1 MQNKLV
7 RSLALTCVLA
17 TVGAGSRLHA
27 QNTTEGAIAGTVF
40 DSTGAVVPNAA
51 IVIHDE
57 GTNQDVRVTA
67 GASGEYKA
75 PQLNPGTYTVTITAP
90 SFSAQ
95 RTTGVVVQVQEV
107 TELNPH
113 LTTGAA
119 SSTVQVTADIPAIN
133 FESPDFGG
141 HLSNR
146 DIENIPINNRRWST
160 LALTTPGV
168 TIDSSGY
175 GLLQFRAIAP
185 TLNNVQIDGA
195 DDNQAFFSEE
205 RGRTRAGYSTSQAMV
220 REFQVNTGVY
230 SAEFGRAVGG
240 VVNSVTKTGTN
251 SLHGEAYFYRR
262 DDELG
267 AFNPYT
273 TLPVPNANG
282 IGITSIPFKPKD
294 KRNQYGF
301 NVGGPLRKDRVF
313 FEYAF
318 DVFDRQFPGVARA
331 NNAVSFFDNADAAL
345 PAGATCNLATG
356 ATTGLPTGT
365 GLNGQ
370 GVTATYQSSTDT
382 ASCLL
387 AARLN
392 ARTAGSTYASAA
404 AAYNG
409 QLTALAG
416 DLGQVPRFGH
426 QDINTPK
433 INWQI
438 TPRHNLS
445 VLYHRLRWDSPG
457 GVQTTSSVTDAVDYF
472 GNDFVKLDYGLA
484 KLDSLITSNIVNEV
498 RYQYGRELNDE
509 GQQPL
514 SPYSKNFLQN
524 PTTGNVGQY
533 SLYSTLG
540 FSLGS
545 PYYSYRK
552 AYPDER
558 KWQIGDTM
566 SFNYGKHNIRVGE
579 DIVHNYD
586 LQNAPNQINGA
597 FTYSSS
603 IVNYVS
609 DVLQPAGTCNT
620 GLSGIGTLPCYN
632 SYLQSFGPYA
642 FDFSTVDYGFFVQD
656 DWKIAPRL
664 TLNLGARYDYES
676 IPAPFAALANPT
688 APQTTGHP
696 SDKNNISPRVG
707 FAWDPY
713 GQGKTVLRG
722 GFGMYYGRIAN
733 AVLLTALTQ
742 TGSTNGAFNVS
753 YTNSTG
759 PQFRQ
764 QSSGASAS
772 LGGNVVYLDPH
783 FQNPVTY
790 QADLTVQQD
799 LGRRNV
805 FSLAY
810 IGSFG
815 RELPNFVNVNQNP
828 NAFYN
833 ETYTVQPSAN
843 GTCIGPLACGTQLQ
857 TRVYAGRQ
865 YGTGT
870 APALTSIAQNPTYG
884 AVTQLVSN
892 VNSSYNGLSF
902 DITNR
907 TYHWVTFDANYT
919 WAHALDFS
927 QGSYTGTSVNAW
939 LDPFGNQRLNYGNSS
954 FDIRQRAVGWAIFN
968 IPGVANEHSALSYA
982 TNGWSIKPLIQAQSG
997 LPYSAT
1003 VGGTT
1008 PNFCTDNTQY
1018 NKSGTPY
1025 CASTATIASDA
1036 PTTATNTGLL
1046 GTGVTY
1052 VPQIGR
1058 NTFRYPRVVNV
1069 DVRLQKDFRVREGVL
1084 FQLFIESF
1092 NLANHQNVTGVNGGA
1107 YTISSPSASSAA
1119 NPTAGSQNGFA
1130 NLVSTTNFGTV
1141 SNTNS
1146 NYAFS
1151 PRQFQIAG
1159 RITF

>member
-1 MQNKLV
+1 MQN
-7 RSLALTCVLA
+7 RFIPNLALACVLA
-17 TVGAGSRLHA
+17 TAAAGTHLHA
-27 QNTTEGAIAGTVF
+27 QNTTQGAIAGTVF
-40 DSTGAVVPNAA
+40 DSSGAAVPNAT
-51 IVIHDE
+51 ILIHDE
-57 GTNQDVRVTA
+57 GTNSDTRVTA
-67 GASGEYKA
+67 GSSGEFKA
-75 PQLNPGTYTVTITAP
+75 PLLNPGTYTVTITAP
-90 SFSAQ
+90 SFSVE
-95 RTTGVVVQVQEV
+95 RTTGVIVQVQEV

-113 LTTGAA
+113 LVTGAA
-119 SSTVQVTADIPAIN
+119 SSTVEVTADIPAIN

-146 DIENIPINNRRWST
+146 EIENIPINNRRWST

-168 TIDSSGY
+168 TIDSNGY

-195 DDNQAFFSEE
+195 DDNQAFFAEE

-273 TLPVPNANG
+273 TLAQPNASG
-282 IGITSIPFKPKD
+282 VGVTVVPFKPKD

-301 NVGGPLRKDRVF
+301 NLGGPIRKDRLF

-331 NNAVSFFDNADAAL
+331 NNSVQFFDNADAAL
-345 PAGATCNLATG
+345 PTGATCNVATG
-356 ATTGLPTGT
+356 VAGGLPTGT
-365 GLNGQ
+365 GVNGQ
-370 GVTATYQSSTDT
+370 GVTVTYQSSTDT
-382 ASCLL
+382 AACLL

-416 DLGQVPRFGH
+416 DLGQVPRAGH
-426 QDINTPK
+426 QNINTPK

-445 VLYHRLRWDSPG
+445 LLYHRLRWDSPG

-484 KLDSLITSNIVNEV
+484 KLDSLVTGNIANEL

-514 SPYSKNFLQN
+514 SAYSKNFLQN

-540 FSLGS
+540 FALGS
-545 PYYSYRK
+545 PYYSYRT

-558 KWQIGDTM
+558 KWQIGDTV
-566 SFNYGKHNIRVGE
+566 SFNFGKHNIRVGE

-597 FTYSSS
+597 FTYSTS

-609 DVLQPAGTCNT
+609 DVLQPSGTCNT
-620 GLSGIGTLPCYN
+620 GLSGVGTLPCYN

-642 FDFSTVDYGFFVQD
+642 FDFSTLDYGFFVQD

-676 IPAPFAALANPT
+676 IPSPFATLTNST
-688 APQTTGHP
+688 VPQTTGHP

-713 GQGKTVLRG
+713 GLGKTVLRG

-733 AVLLTALTQ
+733 VVLLSALTQ
-742 TGSTNGAFNVS
+742 TGSTAGAFNVS

-764 QSSGASAS
+764 QQSTASAS

-799 LGRRNV
+799 LGRHNV

-810 IGSFG
+810 LGSFG

-828 NAFYN
+828 NAFYT

-843 GTCIGPLACGTQLQ
+843 GTCTGPLLCGTQLQ
-857 TRVYAGRQ
+857 NRVYAGRQ

-892 VNSSYNGLSF
+892 VNSSYNALSF

-907 TYHWVTFDANYT
+907 TYKWVTFDANYT

-927 QGSYTGTSVNAW
+927 QGTYTGTSVNAW

-968 IPGVANEHSALSYA
+968 IPGLANEHSVLSYA
-982 TNGWSIKPLIQAQSG
+982 TNGWSLKPLIQAQSG

-1003 VGGTT
+1003 VSGTT
-1008 PNFCTDNTQY
+1008 PNFCTDNSAY
-1018 NKSGTPY
+1018 NKSGTPF
-1025 CASTATIASDA
+1025 CAGTQA

-1046 GTGVTY
+1046 GTSVTY
-1052 VPQIGR
+1052 LPQIGR

-1069 DVRLQKDFRVREGVL
+1069 DVRLQKDFRVREGVA
-1084 FQLFIESF
+1084 FQLYIESF

-1107 YTISSPSASSAA
+1107 YTISSPSASTAA
-1119 NPTAGSQNGFA
+1119 NPTAGSQNGLA
-1130 NLVSTTNFGTV
+1130 NLVSTTNFGTT

>member
-1 MQNKLV
+1 MQNKFL
-7 RSLALTCVLA
+7 RNLAFACVLS
-17 TVGAGSRLHA
+17 TAGLGLAAHA
-27 QNTTEGAIAGTVF
+27 QSTTQGAIAGTVF
-40 DSTGAVVPNAA
+40 DTTNAA
-51 IVIHDE
+51 IPNAEVVIHNE
-57 GTNQDVRVTA
+57 GTNAEIKLTTGSA
-67 GASGEYKA
+67 GEFRA
-75 PQLNPGTYTVTITAP
+75 PQLDPGSYSVTITAAG
-90 SFSAQ
+90 FAVTK
-95 RTTGVVVQVQEV
+95 TTQIIVAVNQVS
-107 TELNPH
+107 ELNPH
-113 LTTGAA
+113 LQTAAATGTT
-119 SSTVQVTADIPAIN
+119 VEVTADIPAIN
-133 FESPDFGG
+133 FDSAVFGG
-141 HLSNR
+141 SLSNKE
-146 DIENIPINNRRWST
+146 IENIPINNRRWST

-168 TIDSSGY
+168 TIDTSGF

-251 SLHGEAYFYRR
+251 QLHGEAYFYRR

-273 TLPVPNANG
+273 TLSQPNANG
-282 IGITSIPFKPKD
+282 VGVTVVPFKPKD

-301 NVGGPLRKDRVF
+301 NIGGPVLKDRVF

-331 NNAVSFFDNADAAL
+331 NNPVQFFDNADTAL
-345 PAGATCNLATG
+345 PSGSTCNTSTG
-356 ATTGLPTGT
+356 ATTGTPTGT

-370 GVTATYQSSTDT
+370 GVTVTFQSSTDT
-382 ASCLL
+382 AACLL
-387 AARLN
+387 AARLK
-392 ARTAGSTYASAA
+392 TTYSAGA

-409 QLTALAG
+409 QLNALLG
-416 DLGQVPRFGH
+416 DLGSVPRFGH
-426 QDINTPK
+426 QNINTPK

-438 TPRHNLS
+438 TPKHNVS
-445 VLYHRLRWDSPG
+445 FLYHRMRWDSPG
-457 GVQTTSSVTDAVDYF
+457 GVQTAASVVDAVDYF
-472 GNDFVKLDYGLA
+472 GTDFVKLDYGLA
-484 KLDSLITSNIVNEV
+484 KLDSLITGNIANEL

-514 SPYSKNFLQN
+514 SAYSKNFLQN

-540 FSLGS
+540 FALGS

-558 KWQIGDTM
+558 KWQIADTV
-566 SFNYGKHNIRVGE
+566 SITHGKHNIRVGE

-603 IVNYVS
+603 IVNFIS
-609 DVLQPAGTCNT
+609 DVLQPSGTCNS
-620 GLSGIGTLPCYN
+620 GLTGIGTLPCYN

-642 FDFSTVDYGFFVQD
+642 FDFATVDYGFFGQD

-664 TLNLGARYDYES
+664 TLNLGVRYDYEA
-676 IPAPFAALANPT
+676 IPSPLSALNNSASV
-688 APQTTGHP
+688 PQTAGHP
-696 SDKNNISPRVG
+696 SDKNNIAPRVG
-707 FAWDPY
+707 FAWDPF
-713 GQGKTVLRG
+713 GVGKTVLRG

-733 AVLLTALTQ
+733 SVLLSALTQ
-742 TGSTNGAFNVS
+742 TGSTAGAFNVS

-759 PQFRQ
+759 PQFKQ
-764 QSSGASAS
+764 QISAASAS
-772 LGGNVVYLDPH
+772 LGGNVVYIDPH
-783 FQNPVTY
+783 FQNPSTY

-799 LGRRNV
+799 LGRHNV

-810 IGSFG
+810 LGSFG
-815 RELPNFVNVNQNP
+815 RELPNFINVNQNP
-828 NAFYN
+828 NAYYN
-833 ETYTVQPSAN
+833 ETYTVQPNAN
-843 GTCIGPLACGTQLQ
+843 GTCTLFVCGTQLQ

-865 YGTGT
+865 YST
-870 APALTSIAQNPTYG
+870 AATPVLGSIAPNPTYG
-884 AVTQLVSN
+884 AITQLVSN

-907 TYHWVTFDANYT
+907 TYKWLTFDANYT

-927 QGSYTGTSVNAW
+927 QSSYTGTSVNSW
-939 LDPFGNQRLNYGNSS
+939 LDPFGNQRLNYGNST
-954 FDIRQRAVGWAIFN
+954 FDIRQRVVGWAIMN
-968 IPGVANEHSALSYA
+968 IPGIKNEHSALSYA

-1003 VGGTT
+1003 VSGTT
-1008 PNFCTDNTQY
+1008 PSFCTDNSVY
-1018 NKSGTPY
+1018 NKSGTPLCSGTY
-1025 CASTATIASDA
+1025 APITAS
-1036 PTTATNTGLL
+1036 NTGLL
-1046 GTGVTY
+1046 GTSVTY
-1052 VPQIGR
+1052 IPQIGR

-1069 DVRLQKDFRVREGVL
+1069 DVRLEKDFRIREGMQ
-1084 FQLFIESF
+1084 FQLYIESF

-1107 YTISSPSASSAA
+1107 YTISSPAA
-1119 NPTAGSQNGFA
+1119 ATAAAPTSGTANGFA

-1146 NYAFS
+1146 NYAYS

-1159 RITF
+1159 RFTF